1 MTEFVP
7 IPLPCPS
14 SRTLRGV
21 RAGYVRQSSC
31 PSDFAFV
38 TFDFAPT
45 TGWGDDSLW
54 VELDPEV
61 RIVGDA
67 LPVAYLTAFVAG
79 IEEEWALRYPDER
92 LVGALTITEVRL
104 HVVDSHKG
112 SFRMAGRKAVDAMLA
127 RLRSDPVGP
136 ADLTDG
142 EATVG

>member
-1 MTEFVP
+1 MTELVP
-7 IPLPCPS
+7 VPPPRLS
-14 SRTLRGV
+14 SRTFRGV

-31 PSDFAFV
+31 PSDFALV

-45 TGWGDDSLW
+45 IGWGDDSLW

-61 RIVGDA
+61 RILGDA

-79 IEEEWALRYPDER
+79 IEEEWARRNPDER

-104 HVVDSHKG
+104 HMVDSHRG

-127 RLRSDPVGP
+127 RLRSDPAGP
-136 ADLTDG
+136 ADLADRD
-142 EATVG
+142 ATAG